1 MSTFFGLV
9 GSIAFFLLIAWIF
22 LAIISG
28 AFELIGYLLN
38 PVLLI
43 SIGVASVVLAW
54 LFS

>member
-9 GSIAFFLLIAWIF
+9 GSIAFFLLLAWVT

-38 PVLLI
+38 PILLV
-43 SIGVASVVLAW
+43 SIGVASIVLAW
-54 LFS
+54 MFS